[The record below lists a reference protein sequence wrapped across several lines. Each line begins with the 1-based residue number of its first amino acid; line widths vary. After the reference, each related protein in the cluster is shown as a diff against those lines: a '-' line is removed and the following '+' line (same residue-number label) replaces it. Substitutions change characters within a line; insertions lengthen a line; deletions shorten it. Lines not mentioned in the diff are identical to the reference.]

1 MATQIPKP
9 EDGDRPEGP
18 MPDVPEDEETGN
30 GDDPAKPAVPIEE
43 HPEDQNTG

>member
-1 MATQIPKP
+1 MATQVPNP

-18 MPDVPEDEETGN
+18 MPELPADDEAAEESN
-30 GDDPAKPAVPIEE
+30 PAEPAVPIEE